1 MKVYTED
8 KNFNATNAQ
17 STKQQKQTDK
27 KEQQKVNAKYKWSET
42 VVLGSKNFGLTAKL
56 ILVLRHFNL
65 TSY

>member
-1 MKVYTED
+1 MQQMHKVQNN
-8 KNFNATNAQ
+8 K
-17 STKQQKQTDK
+17 KQTDK